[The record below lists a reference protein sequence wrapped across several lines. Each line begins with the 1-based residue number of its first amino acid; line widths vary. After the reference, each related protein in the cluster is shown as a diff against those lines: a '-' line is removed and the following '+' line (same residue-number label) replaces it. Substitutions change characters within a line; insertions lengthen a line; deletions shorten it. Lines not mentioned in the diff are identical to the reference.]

1 MKIKRNFNVYQ
12 KNIYMKVVVG
22 VVWLSP
28 SPTFWFHC
36 PTLKTDATMLGKCQ
50 HTCLYLRYYLSLTW
64 FSLLLRVDS
73 TTPGGAGRES
83 DGGPPTDRAWCG
95 SQQTRCRLLDPSPRS
110 LRGGS
115 RRYYKVQLPPTSF
128 VTLHYVITWDHG
140 LNMFSA
146 PLACPTRRIHGVFR
160 GWNHKTEGLACTV
173 YDLCDCVTS

>member
-1 MKIKRNFNVYQ
+1 M
-12 KNIYMKVVVG
+12 
-22 VVWLSP
+22 
-28 SPTFWFHC
+28 
-36 PTLKTDATMLGKCQ
+36 
-50 HTCLYLRYYLSLTW
+50 SLTW

-128 VTLHYVITWDHG
+128 VTFHYVITWDHG
-140 LNMFSA
+140 LNMFPA
-146 PLACPTRRIHGVFR
+146 PLVCPTSATSWGFPWMKPQNRRPLVHSVWLVWLCYLLMSRTKHLYGDTRFSGGGLQNR
-160 GWNHKTEGLACTV
+160 GLIGLSPLGREKRLVIVT
-173 YDLCDCVTS
+173 YGLGHSNRLCVMAGMAR